1 MSLTLVLSP
10 ESYPWDLAKE
20 KTFLEQEVEVL
31 ARTDAKLVLL
41 PQRTGGERLEV
52 PAGVEVDDS
61 LARETAVLSR
71 RHLIFHAA
79 QTTLVAEE
87 ALRRGRELRN
97 PVNLKRVVEYAGRTH
112 HAMGFAKRY
121 LARRGWTNERV
132 VFAST
137 WWGPI
142 TTGFGLAARGLPRL
156 RVVSRAHGFD
166 LYEDRHTPPYQPC
179 RHRALASVHGL
190 FPDSDTGTNWL
201 KDTYRSVPRKTET
214 ARLGIFDPHVVS
226 RPSSDGVLRVVT
238 CSLQVAVK
246 RLDLLIDGLAKAG
259 AQGARIEWAHHGT
272 GPLQPAL
279 EEQARRVLPPN
290 VKATFVGYSTQ
301 QELYRW
307 YADHPVDVFVNVSS
321 SEGTPV
327 AAMEAIACGI
337 PMLVTSVGG
346 NPEICRPENGVRVSA
361 NPSAEEVGAALLR
374 FASAEAQAW
383 RAGSLKVW
391 RERYDAEANF
401 RAWFDT
407 LKSV

>member
-1 MSLTLVLSP
+1 MIVVLSP

-31 ARTDAKLVLL
+31 ARTDAKVVLL
-41 PQRTGGERLEV
+41 PQRTGGERLPV
-52 PAGVEVDDS
+52 PANVEVDDS
-61 LARETAVLSR
+61 LARETAALSR
-71 RHLIFHAA
+71 RHLVVHAA

-87 ALRRGRELRN
+87 ALRRGHALRN
-97 PVNLKRVVEYAGRTH
+97 PVNLKRVVEYAGRAH
-112 HAMGFAKRY
+112 LAMGFAKRY
-121 LARRGWTNERV
+121 VARRGWSNQRV

-137 WWGPI
+137 WWGPV
-142 TTGFGLAARGLPRL
+142 TTGFGLAARSLPQL
-156 RVVSRAHGFD
+156 RVASRAHGFD

-201 KDTYRSVPRKTET
+201 KDTYRKVAAKTET
-214 ARLGIFDPHVVS
+214 ARLGIFDPKVTS
-226 RPSSDGVLRVVT
+226 RASTDGVLRVIS
-238 CSLQVAVK
+238 CSLQVPVK
-246 RLDLLIDGLAKAG
+246 RLDLLLEGLSRAG
-259 AQGARIEWAHHGT
+259 RTGLRIEWTHHGT
-272 GPLQPAL
+272 GPLQPTL
-279 EEQARRVLPPN
+279 EEQARRVLPEN
-290 VKATFVGYSTQ
+290 VKWAFAGYSTQ

-361 NPSAEEVGAALLR
+361 NPTAEELGTALAR
-374 FASAEAQAW
+374 FATPEARAW
-383 RAGSLKVW
+383 REGSAKVW
-391 RERYDAEANF
+391 RERYDAETNF
-401 RAWFDT
+401 RTWFST
-407 LKSV
+407 LQAL